1 MVAIPA
7 YNEEVSI
14 GSIVLRAKTYAD
26 MVVVVDD
33 GSTDNTGSVA
43 MLAGAEVVVH
53 ENNRGYGAAIKT
65 CFETA
70 RQLGAGAMVII
81 DADGQHDP
89 MDIPRLIDE
98 MKQSKSD
105 VVIGSRFVNGNG
117 KKQKIPMY
125 RKLGMKV
132 LDTVTNI
139 GTGIKISDSQCGFRA
154 YSRQAIQKIQLNNSD
169 MAAGSEILINAVANK
184 LTISEVP
191 ISVRYDLGNSS
202 TINPISHG
210 VGVLNKIL
218 GSIAYRRP
226 LIFFFVPGAIMLV
239 ITLAIATL
247 LMANYYNTHTITPG
261 LGLSAIFF
269 AVAGMLSTTTG
280 LVLSSK
286 RRAIKNLNNSTTGA
300 QMIADIS
307 VNRTQNS

>member
-1 MVAIPA
+1 VVAIPA

-14 GSIVLRAKTYAD
+14 GSIVLRAKVYTD

-33 GSTDNTGSVA
+33 GSTDSTANVA
-43 MLAGAEVVVH
+43 RLAGAEVVVH
-53 ENNRGYGAAIKT
+53 ERNRGYGAAIKT

-89 MDIPRLIDE
+89 KDIPRLIDGL
-98 MKQSKSD
+98 MQSKSD

-139 GTGIKISDSQCGFRA
+139 GTGIKISDSQSGFRA
-154 YSRQAIQKIQLNNSD
+154 YSRRAIQKIQLNNSD

-191 ISVRYDLGNSS
+191 ISVRYDLQNSS

-210 VGVLNKIL
+210 VGVLKKIL
-218 GSIAYRRP
+218 GSVAYRRP
-226 LIFFFVPGAIMLV
+226 MIFFFVPGAIMLA

-247 LMANYYNTHTITPG
+247 LVANYYNAHTITPG
-261 LGLSAIFF
+261 LGVGAIFF
-269 AVAGMLSTTTG
+269 AVGGMLSTTTG

-286 RRAIKNLNNSTTGA
+286 RRAIK
-300 QMIADIS
+300 I
-307 VNRTQNS
+307 